1 MEYLPRASL
10 CTYVA
15 RSIPHVCTGVRV
27 ALLIVTTTCDFKRG
41 GATKPI
47 IGSSWNNAVKTAWT
61 CIRYRNVLVWLCWLF
76 FVDYDV
82 CKRLCNPAWSI
93 FQYFFCTW
101 MLHGYSTI
109 FVNFDGKRNSHDQ
122 TDADDLHDY
131 LCTMIVSAVY
141 SQKSK
146 LHARLHL
153 ANAVWQM
160 QSGHWCKLVC
170 WSNALMRYSQF
181 ICAG

>member
-93 FQYFFCTW
+93 FQYFFCRHTHTHTHTDTKALLYPCCACARGVTRLDVRCMSARRPQQDAVVVWHANFTW
-101 MLHGYSTI
+101 CIWTTAVS
-109 FVNFDGKRNSHDQ
+109 
-122 TDADDLHDY
+122 Y
-131 LCTMIVSAVY
+131 LY
-141 SQKSK
+141 FKS
-146 LHARLHL
+146 
-153 ANAVWQM
+153 
-160 QSGHWCKLVC
+160 GT
-170 WSNALMRYSQF
+170 
-181 ICAG
+181 